1 MLFLSNTK
9 SVKGYR
15 FILWHLFWNVC
26 AVYIDKNMLFSP
38 VWNAAANFATFP
50 CWRWNVDVLNT
61 EGLLSY
67 RLWLGTAP
75 RRCYPDSCPGRC
87 TRSCGRRSYRFDT
100 WSEFPSTTA
109 GCLLWKNRDKG
120 KVNDVHDTSTR
131 VLIYRLRCLCTSHGI
146 STLTKQGQRAAQT
159 NKCVMWSGT
168 CFF

>member
-9 SVKGYR
+9 SVKGHH

-26 AVYIDKNMLFSP
+26 AVYLDKNMIFFRCETLLQTLQPSP
-38 VWNAAANFATFP
+38 V
-50 CWRWNVDVLNT
+50 
-61 EGLLSY
+61 EGETWTRLLSY
-67 RLWLGTAP
+67 RLSLGTAP
-75 RRCYPDSCPGRC
+75 RRCCPDSCPGRC

-120 KVNDVHDTSTR
+120 KVNDVHDMSTR
-131 VLIYRLRCLCTSHGI
+131 VLIYRLRCLCTSHDI
-146 STLTKQGQRAAQT
+146 STLTKQGQRAAQK
-159 NKCVMWSGT
+159 NECFMWSGT